1 MTVVIVNRAGST
13 RRGQER
19 APLDTFYYHID
30 KSRVG
35 LRWQGVVRLQRR
47 VNVTLD
53 KLRSVLHEAAS
64 RGPRRGQR
72 RASSLLKRGGH
83 HVRNICMAAAYLLP
97 RWVKWPHVGK
107 NVTLF
112 SYMVMQHAAH
122 LEIYPLGGTW
132 LVQERNR
139 GGGRNDAYTVLW
151 ELRDPLLPAS
161 PRTDRGDRREIVS
174 LLDIF
179 VPLASNTL
187 PDT

>member
-1 MTVVIVNRAGST
+1 
-13 RRGQER
+13 
-19 APLDTFYYHID
+19 
-30 KSRVG
+30 
-35 LRWQGVVRLQRR
+35 
-47 VNVTLD
+47 
-53 KLRSVLHEAAS
+53 
-64 RGPRRGQR
+64 
-72 RASSLLKRGGH
+72 
-83 HVRNICMAAAYLLP
+83 MAAAYLLP

-187 PDT
+187 PDTWTRTELSSISSAISRAGSRCSFHVFLPD

>member
-1 MTVVIVNRAGST
+1 
-13 RRGQER
+13 
-19 APLDTFYYHID
+19 
-30 KSRVG
+30 
-35 LRWQGVVRLQRR
+35 
-47 VNVTLD
+47 
-53 KLRSVLHEAAS
+53 
-64 RGPRRGQR
+64 
-72 RASSLLKRGGH
+72 
-83 HVRNICMAAAYLLP
+83 MAAAYLLP

-187 PDT
+187 PDTWTRAFFYFERYFENCFEMFLSCFSSGLNMRNIFIIFSNGER

>member
-1 MTVVIVNRAGST
+1 
-13 RRGQER
+13 
-19 APLDTFYYHID
+19 
-30 KSRVG
+30 
-35 LRWQGVVRLQRR
+35 
-47 VNVTLD
+47 
-53 KLRSVLHEAAS
+53 
-64 RGPRRGQR
+64 
-72 RASSLLKRGGH
+72 
-83 HVRNICMAAAYLLP
+83 MAAAYLLP

-187 PDT
+187 PDTWTRTELSSISSAISRTVSRCSFHVFLLD

>member
-1 MTVVIVNRAGST
+1 
-13 RRGQER
+13 
-19 APLDTFYYHID
+19 
-30 KSRVG
+30 
-35 LRWQGVVRLQRR
+35 
-47 VNVTLD
+47 
-53 KLRSVLHEAAS
+53 
-64 RGPRRGQR
+64 
-72 RASSLLKRGGH
+72 
-83 HVRNICMAAAYLLP
+83 MAAAYLLP